1 MRGAVVAAIT
11 EPTRR
16 QFLVHLSGLG
26 LLLSHPMEL
35 LAQGKMPTRVIPV
48 SGEALPVIGFGSTK
62 AVRLILEDGPD
73 PISSV
78 LRMLLRYG
86 GRVVDSSPRT
96 EEIDAKFGEVLSAPE
111 FVDTIFLATKI
122 NTTGKD
128 AGIQQMRQN
137 QRLFRR
143 RTMDL
148 VQIESLTD
156 LDTHWP
162 SLLSWKASGETRYIG
177 VTTANY
183 SGHDRLE
190 AFMKS
195 EKTDFVHVN
204 YSVMEPRAEERLL
217 PLARDRGV
225 AVLVNRPF
233 MNGEFL
239 KKMSGQPLPPWT
251 TDFDCKSWA
260 QFSLKYILANPSVTC
275 VFTETTDPGHM
286 EENAQA
292 AFGRLPDEPT
302 RKRMRELVQSV

>member
-1 MRGAVVAAIT
+1 
-11 EPTRR
+11 
-16 QFLVHLSGLG
+16 
-26 LLLSHPMEL
+26 
-35 LAQGKMPTRVIPV
+35 
-48 SGEALPVIGFGSTK
+48 
-62 AVRLILEDGPD
+62 
-73 PISSV
+73 
-78 LRMLLRYG
+78 MLN
-86 GRVVDSSPRT
+86 
-96 EEIDAKFGEVLSAPE
+96 APE
-111 FVDTIFLATKI
+111 FVDTLFLATKI

-233 MNGEFL
+233 MNG
-239 KKMSGQPLPPWT
+239 
-251 TDFDCKSWA
+251 
-260 QFSLKYILANPSVTC
+260 
-275 VFTETTDPGHM
+275 
-286 EENAQA
+286 
-292 AFGRLPDEPT
+292 
-302 RKRMRELVQSV
+302 